1 MEVDN
6 HKINPEECLE
16 SVKIESKHQ
25 DINEKDQSDDVYLKS
40 NVNFRDNFR
49 DKFINILMS
58 HNNLQKRVNTQN
70 HKYSKQCHKI
80 IDLQKKIKLLDEE
93 NQKNI
98 YDLRNN
104 KYTLDNQKEKIFK
117 LEKILIYFFCLLNL
131 LIVTQIFY

>member
-1 MEVDN
+1 MEVEN

-16 SVKIESKHQ
+16 SIKIESSHQ
-25 DINEKDQSDDVYLKS
+25 DLNEKEQSDEGNLKP
-40 NVNFRDNFR
+40 NANFRY
-49 DKFINILMS
+49 KFINILMS

-80 IDLQKKIKLLDEE
+80 ISLQKKIKLLDEE

>member
-1 MEVDN
+1 MEVEN

-16 SVKIESKHQ
+16 SVKIESSHEDLFK
-25 DINEKDQSDDVYLKS
+25 KDQSDEVDLKPP
-40 NVNFRDNFR
+40 VNFR

-58 HNNLQKRVNTQN
+58 YNNLQKRINTQN

-80 IDLQKKIKLLDEE
+80 IDLQKKIKLLDGE

-98 YDLRNN
+98 YDLRNYKYIN
-104 KYTLDNQKEKIFK
+104 KNQEEKILK

-131 LIVTQIFY
+131 LVISRILY

>member
-16 SVKIESKHQ
+16 SIKVESSHQ
-25 DINEKDQSDDVYLKS
+25 DLNEKDQSDDVDLKS
-40 NVNFRDNFR
+40 PVNFR
-49 DKFINILMS
+49 DKFVNILMS
-58 HNNLQKRVNTQN
+58 YNNLQKRINTQN

-80 IDLQKKIKLLDEE
+80 INLQKKIKLLDEE

>member
-16 SVKIESKHQ
+16 SIKVESSHQ
-25 DINEKDQSDDVYLKS
+25 DLNEKDQSDDVDLKPP
-40 NVNFRDNFR
+40 VNFR
-49 DKFINILMS
+49 DKFVNILMS
-58 HNNLQKRVNTQN
+58 HNNLQKRINTQN

-80 IDLQKKIKLLDEE
+80 INLQKKIKLLDGE

-104 KYTLDNQKEKIFK
+104 KYTLYNQKEKIFK

>member
-16 SVKIESKHQ
+16 SVKIESSHEDLFKK
-25 DINEKDQSDDVYLKS
+25 EQSDEVDLKPT
-40 NVNFRDNFR
+40 VNFR

-58 HNNLQKRVNTQN
+58 YNNLQKRINTQN

-80 IDLQKKIKLLDEE
+80 IDLQKKIKLLDGE

-98 YDLRNN
+98 YDLRNYKYIN
-104 KYTLDNQKEKIFK
+104 KNQEEKILK

-131 LIVTQIFY
+131 LVISRILY